1 MRGREFMKKK
11 IVENVS
17 KNQLRR
23 FPVYLSYLKGI
34 KIEGITSIS
43 APNIAQAL
51 GFNEVQVRKDI
62 AIVSKTEGKPKS
74 GRDVQNLIT
83 DLESFLSY
91 NDVTN
96 AVIVGVGHLGRAL
109 LSYKVFTNY
118 GLNILAGFDDN
129 EEVIGKEYNNKKV
142 FPMSKLTN
150 LINRLQVHIGIIAVP
165 EKHAQEVA
173 DKLIEAGIM
182 AIWNFAPVH
191 LNVPDNIIVQ
201 DENMASSL
209 AILSR
214 RLKGVIQ

>member
-1 MRGREFMKKK
+1 MKTK
-11 IVENVS
+11 IVQNVS

-23 FPVYLSYLKGI
+23 FPVYLSYLKG
-34 KIEGITSIS
+34 KKSEGVNSIS
-43 APNIAQAL
+43 APSIAEAL
-51 GFNEVQVRKDI
+51 GYNEVQVRKDL

-74 GRDVQNLIT
+74 GRDIQALIS

-96 AVIVGVGHLGRAL
+96 AVIVGVGHLGMAL
-109 LSYKVFTNY
+109 LSYKGFSNY
-118 GLNILAGFDDN
+118 GLNILAGFDDA
-129 EEVIGKEYNNKKV
+129 EDIIGKEYNGKTV

-165 EKHAQEVA
+165 DKYAQEVA
-173 DKLIEAGIM
+173 DRLVESGIR

-214 RLKGVIQ
+214 RLKGVID